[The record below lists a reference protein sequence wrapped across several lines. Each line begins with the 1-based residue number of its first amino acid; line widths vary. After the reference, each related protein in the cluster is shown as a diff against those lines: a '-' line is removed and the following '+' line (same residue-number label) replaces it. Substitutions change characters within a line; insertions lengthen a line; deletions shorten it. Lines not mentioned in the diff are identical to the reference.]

1 MGQSEISEYA
11 SFGMNCTVWQFSTI
25 CADAAI
31 GNHVVI
37 GSGAWIGKGAVIG
50 DYTRIQHGAFIPNG
64 TVIGSHCFIGPNSTM
79 TDDKYPKAGNHAY
92 RPEPPTLKDH
102 CSIGAGAV
110 LLPGVVIGEGATVGA
125 GAVVAR
131 NVRPF
136 ATVVGVPAQELAL
149 HKPEETYETA

>member
-1 MGQSEISEYA
+1 
-11 SFGMNCTVWQFSTI
+11 
-25 CADAAI
+25 
-31 GNHVVI
+31 
-37 GSGAWIGKGAVIG
+37 
-50 DYTRIQHGAFIPNG
+50 
-64 TVIGSHCFIGPNSTM
+64 M

-110 LLPGVVIGEGATVGA
+110 LLPGIVIGEGATVGA